1 MQDENDPVSSLDKLF
16 SSVVVTPRRE
26 FLTKGAAILT
36 AATVGG
42 AEVVAKERKSNATS
56 EVTETDREYM
66 TQAIKLMRQAGVIDR
81 TGGPFGAVIVKDGE
95 ILAASGNS
103 VLKDNDPSA
112 HAEVNAIRAACKK
125 VGSPHISGA
134 TLFTSCETCPMC
146 YATAYWARIGKIFY
160 AASWMDYKDL
170 FDDYAIGQDMKN
182 PLDKRSISVAQIMRP
197 EAVAVWQ
204 EYRALPNKERY

>member
-1 MQDENDPVSSLDKLF
+1 ML
-16 SSVVVTPRRE
+16 
-26 FLTKGAAILT
+26 AAT
-36 AATVGG
+36 TVGG
-42 AEVVAKERKSNATS
+42 AEVAAKEHKSSAAPA
-56 EVTETDREYM
+56 VTEKDREYM
-66 TQAIKLMRQAGVIDR
+66 TQAIKLMRQAGVVDR

-95 ILAASGNS
+95 ILASAGNS

-125 VGSPHISGA
+125 VGSPHINGA

-146 YATAYWARIGKIFY
+146 YATSYWARIGKIFY

-182 PLDKRSISVAQIMRP
+182 PLDKRSIHVSQIMRP
-197 EAVAVWQ
+197 EAVAVWE